1 MIQDSNNALNE
12 TVFEY
17 PVKEQLRGFLRLESL
32 YTQFQYNC
40 RQSNQHSHRHALKL
54 FFEILEILERGDT
67 RAELIKELARL
78 SDVFTRL
85 SQNPG
90 VDTAKLEN
98 FLAQIK
104 KLHQWVLAYQG
115 KFGDKLRKDPFLES
129 VRRRS
134 AIPGGT
140 CSFDCPDL
148 FIFLNKPAKS
158 RQARLLNWL
167 EDIQGVFT
175 SIEVILRII
184 RDSGKW
190 QPTCAPLGSYL
201 IESHEQGLQLIRVRL
216 SSPEELFPEFSC
228 GKHRSNVHFM
238 YFNGLHK
245 KVPLKREVEF
255 ELACCY

>member
-1 MIQDSNNALNE
+1 MSQDSSNLLKE
-12 TVFEY
+12 MIFEY
-17 PVKEQLRGFLRLESL
+17 PVKEQIRSFLRLESL
-32 YTQFQYNC
+32 YAQFQYNY
-40 RQSNQHSHRHALKL
+40 QQKNQHNHRHALKL

-78 SDVFTRL
+78 SDIFTQL
-85 SQNPG
+85 SQNPD

-148 FIFLNKPAKS
+148 FLFLNKSTKS
-158 RQARLLNWL
+158 RQANLLNWL
-167 EDIQGVFT
+167 SDIQGVFT

-184 RDSGKW
+184 REGGKW
-190 QPTCAPLGSYL
+190 LPTRAPLGSYL
-201 IESHEQGLQLIRVRL
+201 IDSHEQGLQLIRVRL
-216 SSPEELFPEFSC
+216 SNKEALFPEFSC
-228 GKHRSNVHFM
+228 GKHRSNIHFM
-238 YFNGLHK
+238 VFNGLHK
-245 KVPLKREVEF
+245 KVPLKQAVEF